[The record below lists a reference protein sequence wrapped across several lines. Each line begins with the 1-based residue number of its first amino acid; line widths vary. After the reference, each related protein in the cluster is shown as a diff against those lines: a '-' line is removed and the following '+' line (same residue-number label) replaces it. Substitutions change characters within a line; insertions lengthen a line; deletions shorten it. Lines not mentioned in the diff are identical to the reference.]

1 MLVVW
6 YNAVDMDLPVLKDR
20 VFGLLP
26 LKHR

>member
-1 MLVVW
+1 MLVAW

-26 LKHR
+26 LRHR